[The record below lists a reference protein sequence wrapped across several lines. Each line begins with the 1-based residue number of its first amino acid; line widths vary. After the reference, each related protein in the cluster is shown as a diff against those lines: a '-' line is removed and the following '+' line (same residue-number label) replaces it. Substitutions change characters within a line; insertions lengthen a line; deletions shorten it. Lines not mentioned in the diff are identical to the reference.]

1 MGGNGGMGAQGAQ
14 GAPGATG
21 PSDFRLKKNVKKLE
35 NSLSKL
41 LKLRG
46 VSFIWNTN
54 NPNQQSGKD
63 IGFIAQ
69 ELNHVMPELVFGGE
83 SDTDMYKVKYMDII
97 ALCLESIKEH
107 EDILNIK
114 EQRLNKLEYR
124 AKEKGLI

>member
-1 MGGNGGMGAQGAQ
+1 
-14 GAPGATG
+14 
-21 PSDFRLKKNVKKLE
+21 
-35 NSLSKL
+35 

-54 NPNQQSGKD
+54 NPNLQSGKD

-83 SDTDMYKVKYMDII
+83 SETDMFKVKYMDII

-107 EDILNIK
+107 EEILNVK
-114 EQRLNKLEYR
+114 EIRLNKLEYT